1 MKKNLHCAH
10 SLFVVKEMC
19 NNHDYDLEIEAFFEE
34 LSKIIVG
41 RKSEKNLHCAHST
54 QLVLID
60 FCPV

>member
-1 MKKNLHCAH
+1 MS

>member
-10 SLFVVKEMC
+10 SMSSLFVVKEMC

-41 RKSEKNLHCAHST
+41 RKSAHST